1 MFFTP
6 FLFAQNSE
14 NEPVLR
20 SGTRLIMEEA
30 LKDPEKKLILDQL
43 EIFTED
49 FIANMDNHRMGGHIF
64 SQLLFMLFIIM
75 GTKILVTNK
84 LIMHCQDLTKIFKV

>member
-1 MFFTP
+1 MNRYLYLLAAFLFFTP

-43 EIFTED
+43 EI
-49 FIANMDNHRMGGHIF
+49 
-64 SQLLFMLFIIM
+64 
-75 GTKILVTNK
+75 
-84 LIMHCQDLTKIFKV
+84 